1 LDRAKLC
8 EGVGK
13 MTEKKIFIEPELIKY
28 EESLNE
34 MTLAPAGSTE
44 AWLKG
49 DLFDEEVAKMTEK
62 KIFVEPELIKYE
74 ESLDD
79 VTLAPFVSTDGSL

>member
-1 LDRAKLC
+1 
-8 EGVGK
+8 
-13 MTEKKIFIEPELIKY
+13 
-28 EESLNE
+28 
-34 MTLAPAGSTE
+34 
-44 AWLKG
+44 
-49 DLFDEEVAKMTEK
+49 MTEK